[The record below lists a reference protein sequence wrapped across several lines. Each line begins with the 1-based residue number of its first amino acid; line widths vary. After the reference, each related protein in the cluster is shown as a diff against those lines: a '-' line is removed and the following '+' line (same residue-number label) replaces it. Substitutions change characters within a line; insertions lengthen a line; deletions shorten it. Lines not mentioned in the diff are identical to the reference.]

1 MTLVGTFRAAAVRR
15 ILAAAL
21 LTLVLA
27 APPAIAGV
35 AAGGDDTAPLGV
47 NGVVLGMTKAD
58 VLAMGLTA
66 CTPSKV
72 PFMNEECS
80 RPANGPQF
88 TAGGHVV
95 DYIAVWIMDERVHG
109 IGLYITG
116 SEQVFDDVRAALTSR
131 YGAMS
136 SPTSRIRD
144 TTQELAT
151 QALLP
156 DGWVGVRWTRSLKNT
171 SSPAVYLMMKSPT
184 FMSLGATRDS
194 EHTKQR

>member
-1 MTLVGTFRAAAVRR
+1 MMTLVGTFRAAAVRR

-95 DYIAVWIMDERVHG
+95 DYIPVGIIDERGHG
-109 IGLYITG
+109 IRLY
-116 SEQVFDDVRAALTSR
+116 L
-131 YGAMS
+131 
-136 SPTSRIRD
+136 
-144 TTQELAT
+144 
-151 QALLP
+151 
-156 DGWVGVRWTRSLKNT
+156 TRSGT
-171 SSPAVYLMMKSPT
+171 GFRRVR
-184 FMSLGATRDS
+184 GALPRAL
-194 EHTKQR
+194 